1 MNGSASRRGA
11 AAISRRGLLA
21 AAASTMALPA
31 GAQQG
36 RRYLVVS
43 LIGDRLAIIGA
54 QVTVGSNLDRNIRSS
69 IGDTQG
75 AFDRFALAAANDA
88 IARAEPTAKVSLL
101 SLPASRF
108 HDEPERLFQRDGVA
122 LPGPVVDVIEK
133 QAITHL
139 ILLTKFAAEARFF
152 LYQRSIG
159 IGKLKGVGFYV
170 DPETRLSDLSTGK
183 EGDGFLGP
191 FVYVRASLVD
201 VSTGAVAREELIRAT
216 EVLPTYGSAT
226 AVKPWEVLSSEQKIE
241 RLKRMLE
248 TEIAKAIPALI
259 GAR

>member
-1 MNGSASRRGA
+1 
-11 AAISRRGLLA
+11 
-21 AAASTMALPA
+21 MALSA
-31 GAQQG
+31 RAQQG
-36 RRYLVVS
+36 RHYLVVS

-54 QVTVGSNLDRNIRSS
+54 QVTVGSNLDRNVRSS

-75 AFDRFALAAANDA
+75 TFDRFALVAAGEA
-88 IARAEPTAKVSLL
+88 IARAEPASKVSLL

-133 QAITHL
+133 QAITHVV
-139 ILLTKFAAEARFF
+139 LLTKYAAEARFL

-159 IGKLKGVGFYV
+159 IGKLKGLGFYV
-170 DPETRLSDLSTGK
+170 DPETRLTDVSTGK
-183 EGDGFLGP
+183 DGDGFLGP

-201 VSTGAVAREELIRAT
+201 VSTAAVVREELIRAT
-216 EVLPTYGSAT
+216 ETIPTYSSAT
-226 AVKPWEVLSSEQKIE
+226 AVKPWEVLSPEQKID

-248 TEIAKAIPALI
+248 KEITNMIPPLI